1 MYTVILP
8 RRIQRQLDK
17 FSDYKR
23 HILTDRLKE
32 LEQNPLGGSSVRVRG
47 YQNLWKQKTTTEN
60 IYFEANE
67 DTNEVII
74 VAIVPI
80 RPRS

>member
-67 DTNEVII
+67 DTQEVII